1 MARLRQQAAG
11 EQAVFQHV
19 VGLKLLPLDADLD
32 PLPAQ
37 TLFRAE
43 GDRRAGE
50 RYGGGPQL
58 VRTQGSGKDDE
69 AYLI

>member
-43 GDRRAGE
+43 GDRRVGE
-50 RYGGGPQL
+50 RGGPALQDL
-58 VRTQGSGKDDE
+58 LQ
-69 AYLI
+69 